1 MIASKWKKNSD
12 FRFWIKSGEYYIYQI
27 LWYTLTLLRK
37 FNVSLLIRR
46 LMGLTDQACSS
57 GCSFRIAW
65 KSTEQNYFLQNFSFS
80 FLQGLRSLKNWL
92 LQKLSIQSF
101 NKNFNSSF
109 KNGYFGALI
118 FQETE
123 FFESLKY
130 NFKHHEPKK
139 NLI

>member
-57 GCSFRIAW
+57 GFCFKIAW
-65 KSTEQNYFLQNFSFS
+65 KSTWQPYFLQNHSLL

-92 LQKLSIQSF
+92 LQKLSM
-101 NKNFNSSF
+101 KTLEPLC
-109 KNGYFGALI
+109 FGLKTLI
-118 FQETE
+118 
-123 FFESLKY
+123 SLWKIDISR
-130 NFKHHEPKK
+130 NWIFWTLEIKF
-139 NLI
+139 